1 MKQWRLYLTVTVISL
16 CAEAIG
22 EHRFSCGVGVIVL
35 FPMLYALII
44 GIIIASRLKKAFRD
58 DDASVIPAM
67 TLCAIYLLVAR
78 ISASIGPELG
88 LIATLSPAI
97 AFQEAG
103 HFLGTV
109 IVGVP
114 VAVLLGLGREAVG
127 ACFSIAR
134 EGSLALI
141 AEKYGLTSPEGRGVL
156 FQYLFGTVFGAMYF
170 GIMTGWIDS
179 LGIFS
184 VLSLSMASG
193 VGSIS
198 MMIASSTALSVV
210 HPEMS
215 EQIAAAS
222 GMANILTIMFGLY
235 VSVFISL
242 PLTER
247 LYSWLTK
254 MKGAGQDASQR
265 VVR

>member
-1 MKQWRLYLTVTVISL
+1 MFRRIMTHWRLYLTITVISL

-22 EHRFSCGVGVIVL
+22 EHRFPCGVGVIVL
-35 FPMLYALII
+35 FPMLFALLF
-44 GIIIASRLKKAFRD
+44 GIIIASRFRKITGSRD
-58 DDASVIPAM
+58 PAMIPAM

-78 ISASIGPELG
+78 ISASIGPQLK

-97 AFQEAG
+97 AFQEIG

-109 IVGVP
+109 ILGLP
-114 VAVLLGLGREAVG
+114 VAVLLGIGREAVG

-141 AEKYGLTSPEGRGVL
+141 AEKFGLTSPEGRGVL
-156 FQYLFGTVFGAMYF
+156 FQYLFGTVFGALYF
-170 GIMTGWIDS
+170 GIMAGWIDS

-198 MMIASSTALSVV
+198 MMIASSAALTVA

-215 EQIAAAS
+215 GQIAAAA
-222 GMANILTIMFGLY
+222 GMANLLTIMFGLY
-235 VSVFISL
+235 VSTFISL

-247 LYSWLTK
+247 IYSRLTK
-254 MKGAGQDASQR
+254 LKGAGRDPS
-265 VVR
+265 